1 MRLAN
6 IGQSIGWA
14 IVSAA
19 GTFPIRAGNLRR
31 GGRVHHR
38 TSCGQVRASGRWS
51 VDREVR
57 LPLPGNDHRGMLTE
71 EEIRGTLEDRAPCWY
86 LDGRPWRKSRRCG
99 PLSIGVAEWSPSF
112 SQIRK
117 KNKIDQ
123 NRDGYINYSFW
134 TYEWVYDPNDDPGY
148 RWVGKCTDGPDGSA
162 TREPFDY

>member
-14 IVSAA
+14 IVSTLALSLFVPA
-19 GTFPIRAGNLRR
+19 TFAEGDECITERR
-31 GGRVHHR
+31 VGKFERQDDGVWIGKSDSH
-38 TSCGQVRASGRWS
+38 C
-51 VDREVR
+51 
-57 LPLPGNDHRGMLTE
+57 PGMTIEECWE
-71 EEIRGTLEDRAPCWY
+71 EEIHGTLEDRAPCWY
-86 LDGRPWRKSRRCG
+86 LDGRPWRKSR
-99 PLSIGVAEWSPSF
+99 PLSIGVECPSF

-134 TYEWVYDPNDDPGY
+134 TYWVYDPKDDPGY